1 MTETDRRY
9 YDNIS
14 SHAQRRIR
22 RNWDMIEI
30 FACDDDRNITEYLKF
45 FIIKHFGEEYR
56 VITMNGCQELIGMIE
71 MNERVPDILIMD
83 VNLKDGNG
91 IETVKEIQKNHP
103 KLKVIYLTGIIN
115 YATSIFETNPAYFL
129 VKPIN
134 ENKLND
140 AITKVTKEIER
151 DKSDSIVVKTNGSEV
166 ILYRSEILYVES
178 QGRKLILYMQDGA
191 KTEIYEKMDTI
202 QETLGSSFIRSHK
215 SFLIN
220 MKYIVERTNKEF
232 CLSNGRVLP
241 ISKPNLKDAK
251 IRFISYLGEE

>member
-1 MTETDRRY
+1 MT
-9 YDNIS
+9 IS
-14 SHAQRRIR
+14 VHMHA
-22 RNWDMIEI
+22 NDKGKSEMIEI
-30 FACDDDRNITEYLKF
+30 FACDDDVTITEYLKF
-45 FIIKHFGEEYR
+45 FIIKNFGEDYR

-71 MNERVPDILIMD
+71 INERVPDILIMD
-83 VNLKDGNG
+83 INLKDGNG
-91 IETVKEIQKNHP
+91 IETVKKIQKNHP

-140 AITKVTKEIER
+140 AIVKVTKDIELDR
-151 DKSDSIVVKTNGSEV
+151 SDSIIVKTNGSEM

-178 QGRKLILYMQDGA
+178 QGRKLILYMQDGTKA
-191 KTEIYEKMDTI
+191 EIYERMDTI

-241 ISKPNLKDAK
+241 ISKPNLRDAK
-251 IRFISYLGEE
+251 IKFISYLGEE